1 MVQISRP
8 EPFRDLD
15 WSPEQARQLGEDA
28 LEIWT
33 DLIRGLHEDLPVIR
47 NSSAAEV
54 RQAVA
59 LDIPAAPMS
68 REELSDYL
76 RRVVMEES
84 MYPGHPGFFAYV
96 SGAGTV
102 PGAVADLLAS
112 AINQNSGGFRLSP
125 AGTEIEQHLMRWFA
139 HRLGMPVGSTG
150 NVTSGGAIVN
160 FIGLALARTSK
171 AGWDVRA
178 EGLRG
183 GPQLT
188 VYVSTEVHDT
198 IDRAS
203 QMLGIGDAG
212 VRRVAVDGSQ
222 RIDVAAL
229 RRTIAEDIDAGL
241 RPICVVGSAG
251 TTGTGAIDPLAEI
264 ADVCAEH
271 NLWFHVD
278 GAYGG
283 AAALTDQL
291 APLFTGIERADSV
304 GFDPHK
310 WLYTPLVGACVLVR
324 DPTQLTRTFALD
336 TSYII
341 SDDEKTGWGIDSFQ
355 MGPQFSRP
363 FSAFNIWVSLL
374 AHGWDA
380 YQRRIS
386 QDVALAKYLHEVVAE
401 HPELE
406 TMNEPV
412 LSITC
417 FRYVPADLANRTDVD
432 AYLDELNEKIMFEL
446 EVGGRVFPSN
456 AIIEGRFALRSCI
469 VNYRVEAENLD
480 DLVAESVRHGRQLDS
495 ELRPAELRERS

>member
-1 MVQISRP
+1 
-8 EPFRDLD
+8 
-15 WSPEQARQLGEDA
+15 
-28 LEIWT
+28 
-33 DLIRGLHEDLPVIR
+33 
-47 NSSAAEV
+47 
-54 RQAVA
+54 VA